1 MCRFPKKRGAKGLS
15 NFGPRPIL
23 RLIMAKPQTGHTKKR
38 EPKSSEVLTSDKS
51 GRFLKKKLG
60 NFCAILSSV
69 ETTKIYILAPN
80 FRYKKIDYKK
90 NLSLIKLHLNLWF
103 LFITNINFLAV
114 RSAGVTL
121 PSRHRRSPN

>member
-38 EPKSSEVLTSDKS
+38 EPKSSEVLTSEKS

-80 FRYKKIDYKK
+80 FRYKKLTIKK
-90 NLSLIKLHLNLWF
+90 ISPSLNYI
-103 LFITNINFLAV
+103 
-114 RSAGVTL
+114 
-121 PSRHRRSPN
+121 